1 MIKKR
6 SILLAVLILTAVIS
20 AAPAAL
26 FGRVET
32 VYGTFTRHTSSG
44 EEALNTGDI
53 IWEEE
58 SLALSEGASAV
69 IRLAAGRVTVN
80 GPKTFTLAELARE
93 KGLLGENARVE
104 YIMGRLYLVTDEGE
118 RPLKAGDGLSV
129 GDRIRTGDDSY
140 AEISISDKILM
151 KMDQNTTLEIRE
163 YKEKSKGIRQILG
176 RLWVKAKKLVAE
188 KFEVDTRFG
197 TAGVRGT
204 SFGVSLDARRGMEV
218 ECEEGEVYL
227 RNPEGVE
234 AAVPAGYKRS
244 LGSDGIIS
252 EPETRRK
259 AGGFEEF
266 GSDARGEIPAGI
278 IEEYRRLTLT
288 GQSLI
293 RSPDGV
299 KIPVYLRDLSL
310 FKTKV
315 ESMELPDPGLD
326 ISHLDEWAVSFQKMR
341 SEFARVTDD
350 ALKLLVRLESRFNEE
365 EFQALKKA
373 VTLIER
379 FVSKW
384 NFPWEEYESF
394 MKRVALLQ
402 KKLISGT
409 DVQSGDLAL
418 SLLEQEIS
426 KWEELLN
433 ISGSSVDF
441 TRLSLNL
448 NRFIQRYKA
457 LISEIKAFAD
467 STSVNRKTI
476 LAAESLLKRVNRLY
490 DSLSHLKEIIAFEG
504 RTFEQMARVRNRIF
518 VFKQTLEAFS
528 AQTDSAAL
536 WIEQAVSAA
545 LTGDNLLKYKYE
557 ARIWNRLIREY
568 EALRND
574 FTLYEKI
581 IREARQKGVFY
592 TSPRIL
598 REYDEME
605 RLLNN
610 FRIKKGCCLVTMNFG
625 QIRKELILIKTFLL
639 SAEGRSL
646 LS

>member
-6 SILLAVLILTAVIS
+6 IILLAFLLMTAALS

-26 FGRVET
+26 FGRVES
-32 VYGTFTRHTSSG
+32 VSGTLTRNTSSG
-44 EEALNTGDI
+44 EEVLKTGDI
-53 IWEEE
+53 LLEDE
-58 SLALSEGASAV
+58 SLTLAEGASAV
-69 IRLAAGRVTVN
+69 IRLSSGRTTVK
-80 GPKTFTLAELARE
+80 GPKTFTLTQLARE
-93 KGLLGENARVE
+93 QGLSGENARVE
-104 YIMGRLYLVTDEGE
+104 YILGRLFLVTDEDE
-118 RPLKAGDGLSV
+118 RPLRAGDGLSV

-140 AEISISDKILM
+140 AEISVSDKILL

-163 YKEKSKGIRQILG
+163 YEEQSKGIRQTLG

-204 SFGVSLDARRGMEV
+204 SFGVTLDDRAGMTV

-227 RNPEGVE
+227 RNPEGTE
-234 AAVPAGYKRS
+234 ASVQAGFKRS

-252 EPETRRK
+252 DPEERGD
-259 AGGFEEF
+259 AGGFEEL
-266 GSDARGEIPAGI
+266 GEGKKEEIPAEI
-278 IEEYRRLTLT
+278 AEEHRRLTLS
-288 GQSLI
+288 GQSLM
-293 RSPDGV
+293 RSPDGI
-299 KIPVYLRDLSL
+299 KIAFYLRDLDL
-310 FKTKV
+310 FKTK
-315 ESMELPDPGLD
+315 LTGLGLTD
-326 ISHLDEWAVSFQKMR
+326 DQVDVSQLDEWASAFQKMR
-341 SEFARVTDD
+341 TEFARVTGD
-350 ALKLLVRLESRFNEE
+350 AQKLLVLLESRFNET
-365 EFQALKKA
+365 EFLTLKKA
-373 VTLIER
+373 AALITKY
-379 FVSKW
+379 VSEW
-384 NFPWEEYESF
+384 NFPWDEYEEF
-394 MKRVALLQ
+394 IKRVTRLQ
-402 KKLISGT
+402 EKLSSTT
-409 DVQSGDLAL
+409 DDQSGDLAL
-418 SLLEQEIS
+418 SLLDQEIS

-433 ISGSSVDF
+433 ISGSVVDF
-441 TRLSLNL
+441 SQLSLNL
-448 NRFIQRYKA
+448 NRFTQRYKA
-457 LISEIKAFAD
+457 LKSEVSAFSGSSSSRSTTLEAD
-467 STSVNRKTI
+467 N
-476 LAAESLLKRVNRLY
+476 LLKRLERLY
-490 DSLSHLKEIIAFEG
+490 SSLPLLKEIISFEE
-504 RTFEQMARVRNRIF
+504 RTFDQMTRVRNRIF

-545 LTGDNLLKYKYE
+545 LTGENLLKYQSE
-557 ARIWNRLIREY
+557 ARMWNRLIREY

-581 IREARQKGVFY
+581 VREARQKGVFY

-639 SAEGRSL
+639 TAEGRSL

>member
-6 SILLAVLILTAVIS
+6 FILFTFLLMTAALS

-26 FGRVET
+26 FGRVES
-32 VYGTFTRHTSSG
+32 VSGPLTRNTSSG
-44 EEALNTGDI
+44 EEVLKTGDI
-53 IWEEE
+53 LLEDE
-58 SLALSEGASAV
+58 SLTLAEGASAV
-69 IRLAAGRVTVN
+69 IRLSSGRTTVK
-80 GPKTFTLAELARE
+80 GPRTFTLTQLARE
-93 KGLLGENARVE
+93 QGLTGENARVE
-104 YIMGRLYLVTDEGE
+104 YILGRLFLVSDEDE
-118 RPLKAGDGLSV
+118 RPLRAGDGLSV

-140 AEISISDKILM
+140 AEISVSDKILL

-163 YKEKSKGIRQILG
+163 YGEQSKGIRQTLG

-204 SFGVSLDARRGMEV
+204 SFGVTLDDRAGMTV

-227 RNPEGVE
+227 RNPEGTE
-234 AAVPAGYKRS
+234 ASVPAGFKRS

-252 EPETRRK
+252 DPEERGD
-259 AGGFEEF
+259 AGGFEEL
-266 GSDARGEIPAGI
+266 GEGKKEEIPAEI
-278 IEEYRRLTLT
+278 AEEHRRLTLS
-288 GQSLI
+288 GQSLL
-293 RSPDGV
+293 RSPDGI
-299 KIPVYLRDLSL
+299 KIAFFLRDLDL
-310 FKTKV
+310 FKTK
-315 ESMELPDPGLD
+315 LAGLGLTD
-326 ISHLDEWAVSFQKMR
+326 DQVDVSQLDEWASAFQKMR
-341 SEFARVTDD
+341 AEFARVTGD
-350 ALKLLVRLESRFNEE
+350 AQKLLVLLESRFNET
-365 EFQALKKA
+365 EFLTLKKA
-373 VTLIER
+373 AALITKY
-379 FVSKW
+379 VSEW
-384 NFPWEEYESF
+384 NFPWDEYEEF
-394 MKRVALLQ
+394 MKRVARLQ
-402 KKLISGT
+402 EKLSSTT
-409 DVQSGDLAL
+409 DDQSGDLAL
-418 SLLEQEIS
+418 SLLDQEIS

-433 ISGSSVDF
+433 ISGSVVDF
-441 TRLSLNL
+441 SQLSLNL
-448 NRFIQRYKA
+448 NRFTQRYKA
-457 LISEIKAFAD
+457 LKSEVSAFSGSSSSRSTTLEAD
-467 STSVNRKTI
+467 N
-476 LAAESLLKRVNRLY
+476 LLKRLERLY
-490 DSLSHLKEIIAFEG
+490 SSLPLLKEIISFEE
-504 RTFEQMARVRNRIF
+504 RTFDQMTRVRNRIF

-545 LTGDNLLKYKYE
+545 LTGENLLKYQSE
-557 ARIWNRLIREY
+557 ARMWNRLIREY

-581 IREARQKGVFY
+581 VREARQKGVFY

-639 SAEGRSL
+639 TAEGRSL

>member
-6 SILLAVLILTAVIS
+6 IILLAFLLMTAALS

-26 FGRVET
+26 FGRVES
-32 VYGTFTRHTSSG
+32 VSGTLTRNTSSG
-44 EEALNTGDI
+44 EEVLKTGDI
-53 IWEEE
+53 LLEDE
-58 SLALSEGASAV
+58 SLTLAEGASAV
-69 IRLAAGRVTVN
+69 IRLSSGRTTVK
-80 GPKTFTLAELARE
+80 GPKTFTLTQLARE
-93 KGLLGENARVE
+93 QGLSGENARVE
-104 YIMGRLYLVTDEGE
+104 YILGRLFLVTDEDE
-118 RPLKAGDGLSV
+118 RPLRAGDGLSV

-140 AEISISDKILM
+140 AEISVSDKILL

-163 YKEKSKGIRQILG
+163 YEEQSKGIRQTLG

-204 SFGVSLDARRGMEV
+204 SFGVTLDDRAGMTV

-227 RNPEGVE
+227 RNPEGTE
-234 AAVPAGYKRS
+234 ASVQAGFKRS

-252 EPETRRK
+252 DPEERGD
-259 AGGFEEF
+259 AGGFEEL
-266 GSDARGEIPAGI
+266 GEGKKEEIPAEI
-278 IEEYRRLTLT
+278 AEEHRRLTLS
-288 GQSLI
+288 GQSLM
-293 RSPDGV
+293 RSPDGI
-299 KIPVYLRDLSL
+299 KIAFYLRDLDL
-310 FKTKV
+310 FKTK
-315 ESMELPDPGLD
+315 LTGLGLTD
-326 ISHLDEWAVSFQKMR
+326 DQVDVSQLDEWASAFQKMR
-341 SEFARVTDD
+341 TEFARVTGD
-350 ALKLLVRLESRFNEE
+350 AQKLLVLLESRFNET
-365 EFQALKKA
+365 EFLTLKKA
-373 VTLIER
+373 AALITKY
-379 FVSKW
+379 VSEW
-384 NFPWEEYESF
+384 NFPWDEYEEF
-394 MKRVALLQ
+394 IKRVTRLQ
-402 KKLISGT
+402 EKLSSTT
-409 DVQSGDLAL
+409 DDQSGDLAL
-418 SLLEQEIS
+418 SLLDQEIS

-433 ISGSSVDF
+433 ISGSVVDF
-441 TRLSLNL
+441 SQLSLNL
-448 NRFIQRYKA
+448 NRFTQRYKA
-457 LISEIKAFAD
+457 LKSEVSAFSGASSSRSTTLEAD
-467 STSVNRKTI
+467 N
-476 LAAESLLKRVNRLY
+476 LLKRLERLY
-490 DSLSHLKEIIAFEG
+490 SSLPLLKEIISFEE
-504 RTFEQMARVRNRIF
+504 RTFDQMTRVRNRIF

-545 LTGDNLLKYKYE
+545 LTGENLLKYQSE
-557 ARIWNRLIREY
+557 ARMWNRLIREY

-581 IREARQKGVFY
+581 VREARQKGVFY

-639 SAEGRSL
+639 TAEGRSL

>member
-6 SILLAVLILTAVIS
+6 IILLAFLLMTAALS

-26 FGRVET
+26 FGRVES
-32 VYGTFTRHTSSG
+32 VSGTLTRNTSSG
-44 EEALNTGDI
+44 EEVLKTGDI
-53 IWEEE
+53 LLEDE
-58 SLALSEGASAV
+58 SLTLAEGASAV
-69 IRLAAGRVTVN
+69 IRLSSGRTTVK
-80 GPKTFTLAELARE
+80 GPKTFTLTQLARE
-93 KGLLGENARVE
+93 QGLSGENARVE
-104 YIMGRLYLVTDEGE
+104 YILGRLFLVTDEDE
-118 RPLKAGDGLSV
+118 RPLRAGDGLSV

-140 AEISISDKILM
+140 AEISVSDKILL

-163 YKEKSKGIRQILG
+163 YEEQSKGIRQTLG

-204 SFGVSLDARRGMEV
+204 SFGVTLDDRAGMTV

-227 RNPEGVE
+227 RNPEGTE
-234 AAVPAGYKRS
+234 ASVQAGFKRS

-252 EPETRRK
+252 DPEERGD
-259 AGGFEEF
+259 AGGFEEL
-266 GSDARGEIPAGI
+266 GEGKKEEIPAEI
-278 IEEYRRLTLT
+278 AEEHRRLTLS
-288 GQSLI
+288 GQSLM
-293 RSPDGV
+293 RSPDGI
-299 KIPVYLRDLSL
+299 KIAFFLRDLDL
-310 FKTKV
+310 FKTK
-315 ESMELPDPGLD
+315 LTGLGLTD
-326 ISHLDEWAVSFQKMR
+326 DQVDVSQLDEWASAFQKMR
-341 SEFARVTDD
+341 TEFARVTGD
-350 ALKLLVRLESRFNEE
+350 AQKLLVLLESRFNET
-365 EFQALKKA
+365 EFLTLKKA
-373 VTLIER
+373 AALITKY
-379 FVSKW
+379 VSEW
-384 NFPWEEYESF
+384 NFPWDEYEEF
-394 MKRVALLQ
+394 IKRVTRLQ
-402 KKLISGT
+402 EKLSSTT
-409 DVQSGDLAL
+409 DDQSGDLAL
-418 SLLEQEIS
+418 SLLDQEIS

-433 ISGSSVDF
+433 ISGSVVDF
-441 TRLSLNL
+441 SQLSLNL
-448 NRFIQRYKA
+448 NRFTQRYKA
-457 LISEIKAFAD
+457 LKSEVSAFSGASSSRSTTLEAD
-467 STSVNRKTI
+467 N
-476 LAAESLLKRVNRLY
+476 LLKRLERLY
-490 DSLSHLKEIIAFEG
+490 SSLPLLKEIISFEE
-504 RTFEQMARVRNRIF
+504 RTFDQMTRVRNRIF

-545 LTGDNLLKYKYE
+545 LTGENLLKYQSE
-557 ARIWNRLIREY
+557 ARMWNRLIREY

-581 IREARQKGVFY
+581 VREARQKGVFY

-639 SAEGRSL
+639 TAEGRSL

>member
-6 SILLAVLILTAVIS
+6 IILLAFLLMTAALS

-26 FGRVET
+26 FGRVES
-32 VYGTFTRHTSSG
+32 VSGTFTRFTSSG
-44 EEALNTGDI
+44 EEVLKTGDI
-53 IWEEE
+53 LLEDE
-58 SLALSEGASAV
+58 SLTLAEGASAV
-69 IRLAAGRVTVN
+69 IRLSSGRTTVK
-80 GPKTFTLAELARE
+80 GPKTFTLTQLARE
-93 KGLLGENARVE
+93 QGLSGENARVE
-104 YIMGRLYLVTDEGE
+104 YILGRLFLVSDEDE
-118 RPLKAGDGLSV
+118 RPLRAGDGLSV

-140 AEISISDKILM
+140 AEISVSDKILL

-163 YKEKSKGIRQILG
+163 YEEQSKGIRQTLG

-204 SFGVSLDARRGMEV
+204 SFGVTLDDRAGMTV

-227 RNPEGVE
+227 RNPEGTE
-234 AAVPAGYKRS
+234 ASVQAGFKRS

-252 EPETRRK
+252 DPEERGD
-259 AGGFEEF
+259 AGGFEEL
-266 GSDARGEIPAGI
+266 GEGKKEGIPAEI
-278 IEEYRRLTLT
+278 AEEHRRLTLS
-288 GQSLI
+288 GQSLM
-293 RSPDGV
+293 RSPDGI
-299 KIPVYLRDLSL
+299 KIAFYLRDLDL
-310 FKTKV
+310 FKTK
-315 ESMELPDPGLD
+315 LTGLGLTD
-326 ISHLDEWAVSFQKMR
+326 DQVDVSQLDEWASAFQKMR
-341 SEFARVTDD
+341 TEFARVTGD
-350 ALKLLVRLESRFNEE
+350 AQKLLVLLESRFNET
-365 EFQALKKA
+365 EFLTLKKA
-373 VTLIER
+373 AALITKY
-379 FVSKW
+379 VSEW
-384 NFPWEEYESF
+384 NFPWDEYEEF
-394 MKRVALLQ
+394 IKRVTRLQ
-402 KKLISGT
+402 EKLSSTT
-409 DVQSGDLAL
+409 DDQSGDLAL
-418 SLLEQEIS
+418 SLLDQEIS

-433 ISGSSVDF
+433 ISGSVVDF
-441 TRLSLNL
+441 SQLSLNL
-448 NRFIQRYKA
+448 NRFTQRYKA
-457 LISEIKAFAD
+457 LKSEVSAFSGASSSRSTTLEAD
-467 STSVNRKTI
+467 N
-476 LAAESLLKRVNRLY
+476 LLKRLERLY
-490 DSLSHLKEIIAFEG
+490 SSLPLLKEIISFEE
-504 RTFEQMARVRNRIF
+504 RTFDQMTRVRNRIF

-545 LTGDNLLKYKYE
+545 LTGENLLKYQSE
-557 ARIWNRLIREY
+557 ARMWNRLIREY

-581 IREARQKGVFY
+581 VREARQKGVFY

-639 SAEGRSL
+639 TAEGRSL